1 MRPLDVVALTGATAG
16 VNVPLPFAPK
26 FVFIFNTTDGVAAC
40 SSSLNAGAT
49 GLALGAS
56 GASAIASAG
65 ITIGSQ
71 GVFVGASAL
80 PNGKQGIL
88 VAIG

>member
-1 MRPLDVVALTGATAG
+1 
-16 VNVPLPFAPK
+16 
-26 FVFIFNTTDGVAAC
+26 
-40 SSSLNAGAT
+40 
-49 GLALGAS
+49 LALGAS
-56 GASAIASAG
+56 GASAIASQG